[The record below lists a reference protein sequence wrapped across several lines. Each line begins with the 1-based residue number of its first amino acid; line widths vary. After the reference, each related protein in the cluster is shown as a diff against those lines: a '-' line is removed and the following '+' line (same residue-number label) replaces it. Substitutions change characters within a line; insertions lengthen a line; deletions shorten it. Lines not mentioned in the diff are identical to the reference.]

1 MHNKNPLLLIVDDFE
16 GVQRP
21 YRYLLSL
28 EGFRVDFAINGQE
41 ALDKALELQP
51 DVIFMDLSLPGID
64 GWEATRRL
72 KADERTQKIP
82 VIMLS
87 ALGLEPESGAIA
99 GAGFDGY
106 SLSLAHL
113 KQSSPRY
120 FGFYSTALFESGPR
134 SSPDRGIHA
143 QTMSSQEPLTRGSS
157 PSSPKNHR

>member
-99 GAGFDGY
+99 GAGFDGV
-106 SLSLAHL
+106 LSKPCASKTILAEIFRVL
-113 KQSSPRY
+113 QYCPVRVRPPE
-120 FGFYSTALFESGPR
+120 FAGPR
-134 SSPDRGIHA
+134 HSCSDDVQPRAIN
-143 QTMSSQEPLTRGSS
+143 SR
-157 PSSPKNHR
+157 